1 MRVRVAGGAAGAYKL
16 SASRTSRGP
25 EEVSGG
31 ARLKS
36 KVAHRRCD
44 RFTLQG
50 LEISFRGSQVPS
62 PSERKALKVA
72 TFVVLGYHL
81 FVLNAAD
88 LALGFYSGALI
99 RHNSG
104 EEPWFG
110 Q

>member
-1 MRVRVAGGAAGAYKL
+1 VRVRVAGGAAGAYKL

-31 ARLKS
+31 ARLIS
-36 KVAHRRCD
+36 RVAHRRCD

-50 LEISFRGSQVPS
+50 LEISSQVPS
-62 PSERKALKVA
+62 SSERKALKVA